1 LKIKVT
7 ASNCFELVNGVSE
20 KIMIL
25 KYQRNLYFFI
35 SATFFQGVLINITLD
50 KNYTKY
56 FYTLDIYEMEERY
69 SSNYIK
75 YSSLNI
81 SSYTDYDSIQPFKYL
96 VRGDNTS
103 EIVLRMQLYNSLS
116 IYYTLVKIDVEDSA
130 FELSNGV
137 TKNFTNLKSGNPYY
151 FFIPSNYLQN
161 ATLYMNYSS
170 TKLIDCLYIYE
181 YENRNEA
188 DYLEKTY
195 QNVSTITTTNELALT
210 TVYLVKNNHTK
221 YIAFNIIPNEKI
233 DFIDVKINVYKCFT
247 I

>member
-1 LKIKVT
+1 MIYKKFDINITLNYNSSQPFSFIDIFEKYNKTHNRDSSVRKVTILKENDEYKTSFPYETSYIINYIGLRIIPNYKIDYLKIKVT

-103 EIVLRMQLYNSLS
+103 EIVLRMQLYNSFS
-116 IYYTLVKIDVEDSA
+116 IYYTLVKIDVED
-130 FELSNGV
+130 
-137 TKNFTNLKSGNPYY
+137 
-151 FFIPSNYLQN
+151 
-161 ATLYMNYSS
+161 
-170 TKLIDCLYIYE
+170 
-181 YENRNEA
+181 
-188 DYLEKTY
+188 
-195 QNVSTITTTNELALT
+195 
-210 TVYLVKNNHTK
+210 
-221 YIAFNIIPNEKI
+221 
-233 DFIDVKINVYKCFT
+233 
-247 I
+247 